1 MTTETLF
8 TSETPDTDSNDP
20 GTKHTYGMRWA
31 STAAGTISTGR
42 IWCPNPKPP
51 TYFGWALFRV
61 SDQALLSSVDLTAV
75 SLTAGAWNAVT
86 LPSSVTISSS
96 ETYVVA
102 AHYEGG
108 HQVFST
114 TGVSFPLSHSTH
126 LSADTG
132 MFKNGGTP
140 TDYPS
145 STFALYGFADVDF
158 VAGSPSTNAP
168 AEAPAGTGA
177 ANTPS
182 VSVNSA
188 AEGIAA
194 TGAALDPSSAVSVA
208 ADAGLGAGSALDAST
223 FVFAASEGAAAASAA
238 YDATVSVAAD
248 VGLATGV
255 GEAFDPPITPSVGA
269 QPRITTSSHSPRIVS
284 TSDGR
289 RL

>member
-8 TSETPDTDSNDP
+8 ASETPDTDSNDP

-51 TYFGWALFRV
+51 NFFGWLLFRV

-75 SLTAGAWNAVT
+75 TLTAGAWNAVT
-86 LPSSVTISSS
+86 LSGSVTISTS
-96 ETYVVA
+96 ETYIVA
-102 AHYEGG
+102 ARYEGG

-126 LSADTG
+126 LTADTG
-132 MFKNGGTP
+132 VFKNDGAS
-140 TDYPS
+140 TDFPG

-158 VAGSPSTNAP
+158 VASSTSTNAP
-168 AEAPAGTGA
+168 AEAATGSGA
-177 ANTPS
+177 ANAPTTTIS
-182 VSVNSA
+182 LSA
-188 AEGIAA
+188 EAIM
-194 TGAALDPSSAVSVA
+194 AV
-208 ADAGLGAGSALDAST
+208 G
-223 FVFAASEGAAAASAA
+223 AA
-238 YDATVSVAAD
+238 YDAAAGASPATESLAGTGSAFDATINAGASAPTPTASGAAYDAGVSVLVDA
-248 VGLATGV
+248 GLAAATGE
-255 GEAFDPPITPSVGA
+255 GFDPPITPSVGA
-269 QPRITTSSHSPRIVS
+269 APRIVSSSHNPRIVS